1 MAKQYGWRGMA
12 SWMSFRLYNDD
23 RMGSNISYVRNRH
36 ATFRLSTKV

>member
-23 RMGSNISYVRNRH
+23 RVISYVRNRN
-36 ATFRLSTKV
+36 ATFRLSAKV